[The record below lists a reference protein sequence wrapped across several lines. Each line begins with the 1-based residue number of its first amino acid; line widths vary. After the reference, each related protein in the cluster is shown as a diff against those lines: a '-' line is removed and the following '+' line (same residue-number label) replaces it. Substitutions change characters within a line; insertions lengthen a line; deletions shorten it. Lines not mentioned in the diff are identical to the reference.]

1 MPKVSRFIIFLLFP
15 VTVSE
20 FIDYFHILKYI
31 KGRDTK
37 DLWCIK
43 DPHLI
48 CFTKLLWLKFWS
60 GWKPRPARRRRNL
73 RGERREERR
82 RSRARSTGDGRRW
95 SSDGQANRTSKAEMI
110 IVYILKPMRVS
121 INVQLV
127 TRLYYYFSS
136 VLTFLKSDC
145 SRGFRLVVV
154 FNLGS

>member
-48 CFTKLLWLKFWS
+48 CFTKLL
-60 GWKPRPARRRRNL
+60 
-73 RGERREERR
+73 
-82 RSRARSTGDGRRW
+82 
-95 SSDGQANRTSKAEMI
+95 
-110 IVYILKPMRVS
+110 
-121 INVQLV
+121 
-127 TRLYYYFSS
+127 
-136 VLTFLKSDC
+136 
-145 SRGFRLVVV
+145 
-154 FNLGS
+154 